1 MSQVRGAD
9 SAPLD
14 LLQLGVEHPADRR
27 AVLAALAAAAMTDLA
42 VRSGVAVLAGAAL
55 VAVVA
60 VALVASGRVTNPQA
74 RALLGAAVAFGA
86 CLALR
91 TSPWLVPLD
100 ILAVGGLLVLAASL
114 ARGGTMLDLTIP
126 AFVTRGLH
134 ALAHGLAAPGFL
146 VGAVDRH
153 RERPGTALSVLRGL
167 ALAIPLLV
175 VLGLLLASADAV
187 FAGFFGGWSPEA
199 AVQHAVLLTVGAW
212 GMAGLLRVASAS
224 PPPAPARLPFRLGRV
239 EATIVLGSLVALFAA
254 FATAQLIAL
263 SGGGRHVLET
273 AGLTYAEYA
282 RTGFF
287 QLIAVSAITLGA
299 LLGLHAL
306 TDLDDMATR
315 RRVVALAEAAVA
327 LTLVVVFVAL
337 RRLSLYEEAFGLT
350 MLRLYSQVFAVWLG
364 VVFVLLAGAL
374 AGAGKGRSWLP
385 GAAGAIGLAAL
396 LALNVANP
404 EAIVVRHNVD
414 FAASS
419 GRFDPGY
426 LAQLSDDAVPALV
439 EALPRLDPG
448 ARAQVLESVCGTR
461 PQARGWWAY
470 NGGLDGAVEAR
481 NRACHSSPR

>member
-1 MSQVRGAD
+1 MTPPDR
-9 SAPLD
+9 SASPAIV
-14 LLQLGVEHPADRR
+14 LLELGVERPADRR
-27 AVLAALAAAAMTDLA
+27 VVVGTLAAAAMTDLA

-60 VALVASGRVTNPQA
+60 TAMVASGRAPNAQA
-74 RALLGAAVAFGA
+74 RALLATAVAFGA
-86 CLALR
+86 CLAVR

-100 ILAVGGLLVLAASL
+100 ILAIAGLLVLAASL
-114 ARGGTMLDLTIP
+114 GRGGSLFDLTVP
-126 AFVTRGLH
+126 AFVARGLH

-146 VGAVDRH
+146 VGAVGRH
-153 RERPGTALSVLRGL
+153 RERAGTALAVLRGL
-167 ALAIPLLV
+167 ALALPLLV

-199 AVQHAVLLTVGAW
+199 LVEHAVLLTVGAW
-212 GMAGLLRVASAS
+212 GMSGLLRVASAA
-224 PPPAPARLPFRLGRV
+224 PAPRPAGLPFRLGRT

-254 FATAQLIAL
+254 FAIAQLIAI

-299 LLGLHAL
+299 LLGLRAA
-306 TDLDDMATR
+306 TDLDDTATR
-315 RRVVALAEAAVA
+315 QPFVALAQTAIV

-337 RRLSLYEEAFGLT
+337 RRLSLYQDAFGLT

-364 VVFVLLAGAL
+364 VVFVLLGAAV
-374 AGAGKGRSWLP
+374 AGAGRDRSWLP
-385 GAAGAIGLAAL
+385 TVAAATGLAAL

-426 LAQLSDDAVPALV
+426 LAQLSDDAVPAV
-439 EALPRLDPG
+439 VDALPRLDPA
-448 ARAQVLESVCGTR
+448 ARAGVLEAVCSTR
-461 PQARGWWAY
+461 PTAGGWWRY
-470 NGGLDGAVEAR
+470 NGAVDDAVEAR
-481 NRACHSSPR
+481 NRACR